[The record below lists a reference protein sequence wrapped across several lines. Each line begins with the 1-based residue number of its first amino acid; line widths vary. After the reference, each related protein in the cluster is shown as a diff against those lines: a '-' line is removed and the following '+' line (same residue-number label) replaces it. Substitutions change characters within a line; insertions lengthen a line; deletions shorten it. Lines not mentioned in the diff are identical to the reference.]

1 MNNIVTSKEE
11 ILKVSRELIK
21 KRGLNAI
28 NMRSLA
34 EASNIAVG
42 SIYNYFKSKEEL
54 TIAIISSV
62 WFDIFHPSN
71 ICLESDNFIRTI
83 EDIFVCLEK
92 GSKKYPN
99 FFSLHSTIIFGKNK
113 NKGVDTMRGVIKHMK
128 DGLYK
133 TLMNDKNIRED
144 AFDNNFDAN
153 KFIDTIFSF
162 ILSSIMNGNYDSSTI
177 KEIIRRTIY

>member
-11 ILKVSRELIK
+11 ILRVSRELIK

-54 TIAIISSV
+54 TIEVIGSV
-62 WFDIFHPSN
+62 WFDIFHPLN
-71 ICLESDNFIRTI
+71 VCLESDNFLDIVDTI
-83 EDIFVCLEK
+83 YKSLEK
-92 GSKKYPN
+92 GSKKYPS
-99 FFSLHSTIIFGKNK
+99 FFSMHSTMMFGKNK
-113 NKGVDTMRGVIKHMK
+113 SKGINMMNMIKKHIK
-128 DGLYK
+128 EGLYK
-133 TLMNDKNIRED
+133 TLMNDKKVRED
-144 AFDNNFDAN
+144 AFNDNFTAD

-162 ILSSIMNGNYDSSTI
+162 IISSMINEDYDGSMI
-177 KEIIRRTIY
+177 KEIIKRTIY

>member
-11 ILKVSRELIK
+11 ILRVSRELIK

-54 TIAIISSV
+54 TIAVIASV
-62 WFDIFHPSN
+62 WLDIFHPSN
-71 ICLESDNFIRTI
+71 LCLESDNFINIIDTI
-83 EDIFVCLEK
+83 FDSLDK
-92 GSKKYPN
+92 GDKKYPN
-99 FFSLHSTIIFGKNK
+99 FLSMHSTMMFGKNK
-113 NKGVDTMRGVIKHMK
+113 DKGINMMNNIKNHIK

-133 TLMNDKNIRED
+133 TLMNDEKVRED
-144 AFDNNFDAN
+144 AFNDNFTAN
-153 KFIDTIFSF
+153 KFIDTIFSL
-162 ILSSIMNGNYDSSTI
+162 IISCMMNGDYDNSSI

>member
-11 ILKVSRELIK
+11 ILRVSRELIK
-21 KRGLNAI
+21 KKGLNSI

-54 TIAIISSV
+54 TIEVIGSV
-62 WFDIFHPSN
+62 WFDIFHPSHVCFN
-71 ICLESDNFIRTI
+71 SDNFIETI
-83 EDIFVCLEK
+83 DTIFKSLEK
-92 GSKKYPN
+92 GSKKYPG
-99 FFSLHSTIIFGKNK
+99 FFSMHSTMMFGKNK
-113 NKGVDTMRGVIKHMK
+113 NKGINMMNHIKQHIRE
-128 DGLYK
+128 GLYK
-133 TLMNDKNIRED
+133 TLMKDIKVRKD

-162 ILSSIMNGNYDSSTI
+162 IISSMINGDYDSYVI